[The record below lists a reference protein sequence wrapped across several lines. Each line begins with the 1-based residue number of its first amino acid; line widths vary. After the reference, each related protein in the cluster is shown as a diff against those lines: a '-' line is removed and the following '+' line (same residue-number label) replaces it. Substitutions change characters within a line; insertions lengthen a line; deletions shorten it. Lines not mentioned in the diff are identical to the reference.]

1 MDLSS
6 REQRVLDRIS
16 ESEGQSDPRLAWML
30 AAFGRLTVGEAM
42 PDREQLGIPV
52 GRIKAALH
60 AATRLTVWAGNW
72 WAREEGRARETHRT
86 YHA

>member
-16 ESEGQSDPRLAWML
+16 KSEGQSDPRLAWML

-42 PDREQLGIPV
+42 PDREQLLGIPA
-52 GRIKAALH
+52 GRIGPRRH
-60 AATRLTVWAGNW
+60 R
-72 WAREEGRARETHRT
+72 GRG
-86 YHA
+86 

>member
-1 MDLSS
+1 MDLSA

-16 ESEGQSDPRLAWML
+16 ESEGQSDPRLEWML

-42 PDREQLGIPV
+42 PDHEQLGIPV

-60 AATRLTVWAGNW
+60 AAARLTAWASNL
-72 WAREEGRARETHRT
+72 WAREGRTRETHRT